1 MTDTTLVPLDQA
13 PMTWKTLVAISNTNF
28 VPKGLRG
35 KPDEM
40 LAAVFTGRELGVG
53 PMASI
58 RGIDM
63 IDGTASLAGE
73 LCAALIWRAGH
84 RLLRTAV
91 SDDAVTMKGQ
101 RVVDGQ
107 VVAEQEATWTKKDAE
122 AAGLVGKSN
131 WKHYG
136 RAMLQWRATTE
147 LFRFF
152 FADLGAGLRVAY
164 TPEELGDEEWTPA
177 DTEPIPL
184 EVVEVDPSPGSDH
197 STTDGSQVTGPD
209 GQEREWLALVEAGPP
224 VPSASME
231 KHRAWLDR
239 VYKLAPFPVDYEAD
253 WVEWK
258 GESGLDDDEL
268 VKKAGTVAFGQHV
281 CALMRW
287 RHEQEQGDASGAV

>member
-107 VVAEQEATWTKKDAE
+107 VVAEQEVTWTKKDAE

-131 WKHYG
+131 WKRYG

-197 STTDGSQVTGPD
+197 STTDGSPVTSQGGPD
-209 GQEREWLALVEAGPP
+209 REWLALVETGPP
-224 VPSASME
+224 VPSASIKAHE
-231 KHRAWLDR
+231 AWLER
-239 VYKLAPFPVDYEAD
+239 VYDLAPFDANEQAD
-253 WVEWK
+253 WQEWLA
-258 GESGLDDDEL
+258 ESGMDDAEAG
-268 VKKAGTVAFGQHV
+268 KKAGLVAFSAHV

-287 RHEQEQGDASGAV
+287 RHEQEAT